1 MPSTPTLASFALAAT
16 ALILL
21 PGPAMLFLI
30 SRGIG
35 QGSRRLAVASMAG
48 IETATAVMVV
58 ATAFGLSA
66 VISSSVLAFSVVKYA
81 GAAYLVWL
89 AVKEFRS
96 KGHFSL
102 DRAPVT
108 HSRRAFG
115 DAFLVGISNP
125 KTAVFFVAFFPQF
138 LHRESGPIWS
148 QVLVLG
154 AIFVAIGAVFDS
166 LYALSAGT
174 IGQWLHRHPRAVERQ
189 KYVSGSIF
197 LVMGGA
203 AALTGH
209 PQKA

>member
-1 MPSTPTLASFALAAT
+1 MPSAATLGTFALAAT

-35 QGSRRLAVASMAG
+35 QGSRRLALASMAG
-48 IETATAVMVV
+48 IETATALMVV

-66 VISSSVLAFSVVKYA
+66 VISASVVAFSVVKYA
-81 GAAYLVWL
+81 GAAYLLWL
-89 AVKEFRS
+89 AVREFRS
-96 KGHFSL
+96 RGHFAL
-102 DRAPVT
+102 TRVPVT
-108 HSRRAFG
+108 NPRRAFG
-115 DAFLVGISNP
+115 DAFLVGITNP

-138 LHRESGPIWS
+138 LHRESGPVWS

-154 AIFVAIGAVFDS
+154 AVFVVIGALFDS
-166 LYALSAGT
+166 VYALSAGSL
-174 IGQWLHRHPRAVERQ
+174 GQWLARHPRAVERQ